1 MMGNLNEHLAGLP
14 EEVLAQIPDEVKNAE
29 DGSDATLDF
38 MYTQVSMMHQI
49 YGKGPLPSREDCL
62 KILMDTFTEEG
73 IDYDTDSER
82 TIKQKVTHAL
92 WTSME
97 RMGIKVPSYVK
108 RGLNMMMFR

>member
-1 MMGNLNEHLAGLP
+1 MGNLSEHLAGLP

-29 DGSDATLDF
+29 DGSEATLDF

-49 YGKGPLPSREDCL
+49 YGKGPMPSREECL

-73 IDYDTDSER
+73 IDYESDSAGA
-82 TIKQKVTHAL
+82 IKKKVAHAL
-92 WTSME
+92 WESMG
-97 RMGIKVPSYVK
+97 RMGIKVPSYVR